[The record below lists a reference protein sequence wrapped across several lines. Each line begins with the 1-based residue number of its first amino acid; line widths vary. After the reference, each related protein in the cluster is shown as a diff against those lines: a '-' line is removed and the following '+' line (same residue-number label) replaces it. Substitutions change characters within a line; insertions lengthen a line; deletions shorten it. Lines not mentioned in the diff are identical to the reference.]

1 METTGGGGVLILAL
15 DLSLNSSGFAVISYE
30 DEIIRVVEKGIINNK
45 KVPSAL
51 IGKKLCNVESCLNDL
66 FDKYVF
72 DVIVKEASFNTG
84 RIKSTQRTFQVFG
97 VVLETCYKNGYTDI
111 TEIAATTIKKLVGG
125 SGKCTKDEVKDSL
138 YYYVGFQ
145 DYKTE
150 DVSDAVATGVAYFIK
165 NGHTIKLREVT
176 GE

>member
-1 METTGGGGVLILAL
+1 MIILCL
-15 DLSLNSSGFAVISYE
+15 DLSLNCTGYAVMQLHKE
-30 DEIIRVVEKGIINNK
+30 EITVLEKGIIDNSKIPTNL
-45 KVPSAL
+45 V
-51 IGKKLCNVESCLNDL
+51 GKKLCNVESCLNDL

-125 SGKCTKDEVKDSL
+125 SGKCTKDEVKDNL

-165 NGHTIKLREVT
+165 NGHTIKLREVA